1 MKTILTVIV
10 LIAFFAGAGYYGL
23 PILIGKETGGLKK
36 EVQDLRQRMQK
47 VEEFV
52 RKEEEAQKVVP
63 LQPDT
68 DVGQVIKTVNGIS
81 LQLTSLEKRI
91 TETDE
96 AIRKSQSARDETLK
110 KQTDD
115 ITTINKEIQAQLQR
129 IRFNTLMASMR
140 GQLLKARMDIV
151 SKNIG
156 TAKAELD
163 LLSDAYEKAKAEGS
177 EERRKTLEELQGILN
192 KAKAEID
199 TDLPAASN
207 RIDMLWHEMGTLL
220 RKG

>member
-10 LIAFFAGAGYYGL
+10 LIAFFAGAGYYGF
-23 PILIGKETGGLKK
+23 PILIGKETGILKK
-36 EVQDLRQRMQK
+36 EIQDLLQRMQK

-52 RKEEEAQKVVP
+52 RKEEAAQKVVP

-68 DVGQVIKTVNGIS
+68 DVRQVVKTVNGIS
-81 LQLTSLEKRI
+81 LQLTSLEKRM

-96 AIRKSQSARDETLK
+96 VIKKYQSAREEALK

-115 ITTINKEIQAQLQR
+115 ITTINKEIQAQIQK
-129 IRFNTLMASMR
+129 IRFDATMASMR
-140 GQLLKARMDIV
+140 EQLLKARMDIV

-163 LLSDAYEKAKAEGS
+163 LLSDAYERAKAEGS
-177 EERRKTLEELQGILN
+177 EERRKALEELQGILN

-199 TDLPAASN
+199 TDLPAAIN
-207 RIDMLWHEMGTLL
+207 RIDILWHEMGKLL

>member
-23 PILIGKETGGLKK
+23 PILIAKETGGLKK
-36 EVQDLRQRMQK
+36 EVQELRQRMQK
-47 VEEFV
+47 IEELV

-156 TAKAELD
+156 TAKTELD
-163 LLSDAYEKAKAEGS
+163 LLFDAYEKAKAEAS

-192 KAKAEID
+192 KAKAELD
-199 TDLPAASN
+199 TDLPTAMN
-207 RIDMLWHEMGTLL
+207 RIDILWHEMGTAL

>member
-1 MKTILTVIV
+1 MKTILTLIV
-10 LIAFFAGAGYYGL
+10 LIAFFAGVGYYGL

-47 VEEFV
+47 IEEFV

-68 DVGQVIKTVNGIS
+68 DVGQVIKTVNSIS

-91 TETDE
+91 IETDE
-96 AIRKSQSARDETLK
+96 AIKKSQSAGEEALK

-115 ITTINKEIQAQLQR
+115 ITTINKEIQAQIQK
-129 IRFNTLMASMR
+129 IRFNTVMASMR

-207 RIDMLWHEMGTLL
+207 RIDILWHEMGTLL